1 MPSPT
6 FEVFETICD
15 ELSSAGEAYIT
26 SKSFSPS
33 IVQKLQRTYGNSSPD
48 ESVRKCLTSLAGHFS
63 RRSSKLPFTFDR
75 KTLFFRV
82 TNKKFVDFVALARSI
97 RSEGDESK
105 TFEVAA
111 AHRLF
116 SMITGEVRRIGWPRA
131 ECSEVAQFREYLQ
144 RFGFEDYAVE
154 QNDRDCGFD
163 VIWFPP
169 LGAVPLR
176 AMISL
181 QCKNSSVDFGDA
193 MASIGRARRTL
204 ARHSVLRAPEATLF
218 YVLFNDYID
227 ELAFGKYTGW
237 PFVPL
242 GLTDLIVSRRV
253 AQLFLLN

>member
-6 FEVFETICD
+6 FEVFEAICD
-15 ELSSAGEAYIT
+15 ELTSVGEAYIT

-33 IVQKLQRTYGNSSPD
+33 IIQKLQRTYGNSSPD
-48 ESVRKCLTSLAGHFS
+48 ESVRKCLGTLAAHFL
-63 RRSSKLPFTFDR
+63 RRSSRLPFAFNR

-82 TNKKFVDFVALARSI
+82 TNKKFVDFVALAKSI

-105 TFEVAA
+105 TFEIAA
-111 AHRLF
+111 AQRLF
-116 SMITGEVRRIGWPRA
+116 SMITGKIQRIGWPRIDF
-131 ECSEVAQFREYLQ
+131 SEVAEFRAHLQ

-154 QNDRDCGFD
+154 RNDRDCGFD
-163 VIWFPP
+163 IIWFPP

-176 AMISL
+176 AMISV
-181 QCKNSSVDFGDA
+181 QCKNSSVDFADA

-242 GLTDLIVSRRV
+242 GITDLIVSRRI
-253 AQLFLLN
+253 AQLFLMN